1 MGDDFFK
8 ENECTEFCDRRKVL
22 VVKDPGNSQE
32 YRIVNASLKELCK
45 IRIDGCLIEE
55 GERCDYLL
63 LNCEDRLAIF
73 VELKGQDLIKAISQL
88 ESSINSLIKQFKQ
101 LADFKIY
108 ARIVLNKTPT
118 PAINSS
124 AEIKLKKRL
133 KKHNGEDSR
142 DLIKYQSKI
151 MEEKF

>member
-22 VVKDPGNSQE
+22 VVKDLGNSQE
-32 YRIVNASLKELCK
+32 YRVVNASQKELCK

-73 VELKGQDLIKAISQL
+73 VELKGQDLIKAISQI
-88 ESSINSLIKQFKQ
+88 ESSINFLIKQ

-124 AEIKLKKRL
+124 TEIKLKKRL

-142 DLIKYQSKI
+142 ELIKYQSKI
-151 MEEKF
+151 MEEKV